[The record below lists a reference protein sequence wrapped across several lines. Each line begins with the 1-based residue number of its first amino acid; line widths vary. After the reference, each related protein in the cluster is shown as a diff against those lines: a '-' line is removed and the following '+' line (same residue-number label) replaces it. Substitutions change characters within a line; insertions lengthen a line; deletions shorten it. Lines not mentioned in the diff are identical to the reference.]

1 MRDKTKNRFIS
12 SSGYTNIQLTAL
24 VTLRVLIGWHL
35 LYEGI
40 AKAINPYWSSGRL
53 LSESQ
58 WIFSRLFS
66 AIADSQAALQ
76 VVDFL
81 NIWGLVLIGIAL
93 ISGCFSRLASIL
105 GAILLLLYYLAAP
118 PLVDLKYSMPN
129 EGSYLV
135 VNKTLIEASAL
146 FVLWLFPTGRIIGL
160 DRLIFGQRGTCRQ
173 VPSEP
178 QI

>member
-1 MRDKTKNRFIS
+1 MQPKTKNCSIS
-12 SSGYTNIQLTAL
+12 SFGYTNIQLTAL
-24 VTLRVLIGWHL
+24 VTLRVLIGWHF

-40 AKAINPYWSSGRL
+40 AKAMNPYWSSGRF

-58 WIFSRLFS
+58 WMFSRLFI
-66 AIADSQAALQ
+66 AIADSPMALQ

-81 NIWGLVLIGIAL
+81 NIWGQILIGIAL

-129 EGSYLV
+129 EGNYLV

-160 DRLIFGQRGTCRQ
+160 DRLIFGQRRKGKQ
-173 VPSEP
+173 ILSEP
-178 QI
+178 LE